1 MVGLCEGWRGWDGE
15 GGVER
20 MGWRGWGGEGGVERV
35 GCCLLVGTAFLMCLS
50 TEALPHKNLGEG
62 DRQTRLVVW

>member
-1 MVGLCEGWRGWDGE
+1 MLSAVHQMVGLCEGWRGWD
-15 GGVER
+15 
-20 MGWRGWGGEGGVERV
+20 GEGGVERV

-50 TEALPHKNLGEG
+50 TEALPHKNLDKG